1 MSDYNSLI
9 LESLSDSEYTNHFF
23 NAVRK
28 DFIDT
33 GFLPALLE
41 STDLIIQARKHKDP
55 DLVREVYLLRG
66 IVYFYQAE
74 FDKAKENFQKAT
86 EYNKDDLEAKVM
98 MELSDVYEA
107 KSAEDI
113 KLLLDYIGIAS
124 ISPSVT
130 TKPHRHLE
138 DIRV

>member
-9 LESLSDSEYTNHFF
+9 LESLSDSEYATHFF
-23 NAVRK
+23 NAVRN
-28 DFIDT
+28 DFIET

-41 STDLIIQARKHKDP
+41 STDLIIQARKHEDP

-86 EYNKDDLEAKVM
+86 EYNEDDLEAKAM
-98 MELSDVYEA
+98 IELSDVYEA
-107 KSAEDI
+107 KSAEDM

-124 ISPSVT
+124 ISPSIT
-130 TKPHRHLE
+130 TKPHQHLE
-138 DIRV
+138 EIKV

>member
-9 LESLSDSEYTNHFF
+9 LESLSDSEYATHFF
-23 NAVRK
+23 NAVRN
-28 DFIDT
+28 DFIET

-41 STDLIIQARKHKDP
+41 STDLIIQARKHEDP

-86 EYNKDDLEAKVM
+86 EFNEDDLEAKAM
-98 MELSDVYEA
+98 IELSDVYGA
-107 KSAEDI
+107 KSPEDM

-124 ISPSVT
+124 ISPSIT
-130 TKPHRHLE
+130 TKPRQHLE
-138 DIRV
+138 EIKV